1 MPHGNAEFNNDDD
14 DVVQIFGEP
23 VWTPQGWSL
32 TPTRMLEAAEL
43 SMQLYTE
50 GQPDVTARIHAIHRI
65 HLNDVQNP
73 QPAHYRS
80 LEVRTDRLA
89 ADISDELVLVHN
101 LLVNWSD
108 THERIARVPWQ
119 AENEEN
125 AAEQLS
131 DPGPP
136 EPPSATT
143 SRRAEK
149 RRASPSP
156 SNAPA
161 EKRGR
166 VEANSGTMVSSAAA
180 EDARPDGKRKSVTI
194 HFGVCSSEGAGSLRP
209 PKKTIKKLVDLEFI
223 PLWLLSKDA
232 CRRAAEKETGFKKPM
247 LQNPDGTF
255 VEVDE
260 ACPDGYIPEGDLNWM
275 LWNDCTTMQE
285 TLMTEYRVDEDIQK
299 MFKAAHSAIFNHT
312 LAESQRAALQRYFA
326 WNRSTWCRKYQLIT
340 QSGSD
345 EAIFDLAVVS
355 PTDLDVY
362 VRAEEER
369 VRKEQD
375 KKLAAMQ
382 ARVDELLAA
391 GASRQVEVHTP
402 LVRSSSTTKNSKA
415 KRHADRNSFR
425 TEIAGVASAGKSN
438 ACASAPRTRPSH
450 AATGPTDPSSS
461 RTAALPSAS
470 TSTVADPA
478 LTKAAPVIDALS
490 AASRRMA
497 LRLAGARNE
506 LPPRPSLLTLK
517 ADVWASILGELGLDG
532 RYEDVVRGLRE
543 GFDFEIPRINRT
555 AIAKNAPSAT
565 IHREAL
571 SEIVFKERER
581 GAYIG
586 PFDLPADVQAVLH
599 NHFQSMPLSLI
610 PKPPDKFRL
619 IQNFSANVGT
629 SQATN
634 ELIPRS
640 WATTWSTFRQ
650 IVADVLGLPSDSEA
664 CTRDVDSAY
673 RLLPVHPSQ
682 WPAMV
687 LRTEQGYFI
696 DTRVPFGIGPGTG
709 VFGRVGEAAL
719 DIFRAQGLG
728 PLGRWVDD
736 ILFFRVREE
745 SIADVNSRRA
755 ATYASMDDQPFLRR
769 GGKWWVD
776 ADGNR
781 HDESY
786 EYPLRDR
793 AESRRADGWHYGDE
807 EIEAWAGRLGLPLH
821 KPTLWSSVFTYAGY
835 VFNIRD
841 RQAGLPVTKAATYCD
856 DIHDWLSSP
865 THRLEDAQRLL
876 GRLLHASPVVPDSSR
891 HLTRLISFVNVAIKS
906 NAHARSKRHGGSPL
920 DEDLLWWRERLSGGE
935 VWCSIAQY
943 APQDIQLYVD
953 ASSEWGVGIWW
964 GGRVASYRLRSDWR
978 TRQEGRDIQF
988 AEALAIEVGLLHVFA
1003 TGVRRAALIV
1013 HTDNTGVQFGVP
1025 RGRMRNAPATTVIER
1040 IHALQVEYDVVVH
1053 TRRPTLRQSLN
1064 QRGGRAPTAD
1074 DRAESRATKVRVL
1087 ARSQTSRPSVV
1098 ALRLSRQA
1106 AAPTPALDPP
1116 DAASN
1121 RRRFVPQPLKIGSS
1135 PLRPD
1140 VPAPAR
1146 LAAWRPITAHT
1157 SEHLSPA
1164 EVASVSAAMAS
1175 SYSED
1180 TRRSYGSGLARW
1192 HQWCDVRVVPEQLRC
1207 PAPAEL
1213 LEYFI
1218 IQHAGSFSSDTIST
1232 WLSGLRAWHRVWGQT
1247 WPVGDM
1253 RRAEL
1258 VARLDSPGD
1267 VAAAAA
1273 AATAFWGLLR
1283 LGEATCS
1290 NGGFDPKKNISR
1302 NGVTLAAAHGGALT
1316 ATLALPFTK
1325 TNPNGQKVVLT
1336 ERPSAVDPLLW
1347 LQRHLALNTV
1357 PENDAHSLFAFQRG
1371 RGVTQMKRSTLTSR
1385 LKILTRRAE
1394 VPVLDGHSF
1403 RIGGCTELLRAGN
1416 AFDDVRVHGR
1426 WSSEAW
1432 QRYVREHAEIMAPRL
1447 HLDDS
1452 ALARLAAAEQG

>member
-1 MPHGNAEFNNDDD
+1 MPHGNAEFNNNDD

-50 GQPDVTARIHAIHRI
+50 GQPDVTARIHAIHQV

-89 ADISDELVLVHN
+89 ADISDKLVLVHN

-131 DPGPP
+131 DSGPP

-161 EKRGR
+161 GKRGR
-166 VEANSGTMVSSAAA
+166 VEANSGTMASSAAA
-180 EDARPDGKRKSVTI
+180 EDTRPDGKRKPVTI

-223 PLWLLSKDA
+223 PLWLLSKKA

-275 LWNDCTTMQE
+275 LWNDCTTMP
-285 TLMTEYRVDEDIQK
+285 RG
-299 MFKAAHSAIFNHT
+299 KAT
-312 LAESQRAALQRYFA
+312 LAP
-326 WNRSTWCRKYQLIT
+326 
-340 QSGSD
+340 
-345 EAIFDLAVVS
+345 V
-355 PTDLDVY
+355 
-362 VRAEEER
+362 AEDD
-369 VRKEQD
+369 QD
-375 KKLAAMQ
+375 
-382 ARVDELLAA
+382 
-391 GASRQVEVHTP
+391 
-402 LVRSSSTTKNSKA
+402 TTL
-415 KRHADRNSFR
+415 
-425 TEIAGVASAGKSN
+425 GVATRLTSPNSA
-438 ACASAPRTRPSH
+438 APRTRPSH

-478 LTKAAPVIDALS
+478 LTKAGPVIDALS

-517 ADVWASILGELGLDG
+517 ADVWASILGQLGLDG

-543 GFDFEIPRINRT
+543 GFDLEIPRINRT
-555 AIAKNAPSAT
+555 AIAKNTPSAT

-571 SEIVFKERER
+571 SKIVFKERER

-619 IQNFSANVGT
+619 VQNFSANVGT

-634 ELIPRS
+634 ELISRS

-682 WPAMV
+682 WTAMV

-696 DTRVPFGIGPGTG
+696 DTRVPFGIGPGIG

-719 DIFRAQGLG
+719 DIFRAQGLS

-755 ATYASMDDQPFLRR
+755 PTYASMDDQPFLRR

-821 KPTLWSSVFTYAGY
+821 KPTLRSSVFTYAGY

-865 THRLEDAQRLL
+865 THRLDDAQRLL
-876 GRLLHASPVVPDSSR
+876 GRLLHASPVVPDSSC
-891 HLTRLISFVNVAIKS
+891 HLTRLISFVNVAITS

-920 DEDLLWWRERLSGGE
+920 DEDLLWWRERLGGGE

-943 APQDIQLYVD
+943 APQDMQLYVD
-953 ASSEWGVGIWW
+953 ASSEWGVGVWW

-988 AEALAIEVGLLHVFA
+988 AEALAIEVGLLHLFA
-1003 TGVRRAALIV
+1003 TSVRRAALIV
-1013 HTDNTGVQFGVP
+1013 HTDNTDVQ
-1025 RGRMRNAPATTVIER
+1025 
-1040 IHALQVEYDVVVH
+1040 
-1053 TRRPTLRQSLN
+1053 
-1064 QRGGRAPTAD
+1064 
-1074 DRAESRATKVRVL
+1074 
-1087 ARSQTSRPSVV
+1087 
-1098 ALRLSRQA
+1098 
-1106 AAPTPALDPP
+1106 
-1116 DAASN
+1116 
-1121 RRRFVPQPLKIGSS
+1121 
-1135 PLRPD
+1135 
-1140 VPAPAR
+1140 
-1146 LAAWRPITAHT
+1146 
-1157 SEHLSPA
+1157 
-1164 EVASVSAAMAS
+1164 
-1175 SYSED
+1175 
-1180 TRRSYGSGLARW
+1180 
-1192 HQWCDVRVVPEQLRC
+1192 
-1207 PAPAEL
+1207 
-1213 LEYFI
+1213 
-1218 IQHAGSFSSDTIST
+1218 
-1232 WLSGLRAWHRVWGQT
+1232 
-1247 WPVGDM
+1247 
-1253 RRAEL
+1253 
-1258 VARLDSPGD
+1258 
-1267 VAAAAA
+1267 
-1273 AATAFWGLLR
+1273 
-1283 LGEATCS
+1283 
-1290 NGGFDPKKNISR
+1290 
-1302 NGVTLAAAHGGALT
+1302 
-1316 ATLALPFTK
+1316 
-1325 TNPNGQKVVLT
+1325 
-1336 ERPSAVDPLLW
+1336 
-1347 LQRHLALNTV
+1347 
-1357 PENDAHSLFAFQRG
+1357 
-1371 RGVTQMKRSTLTSR
+1371 
-1385 LKILTRRAE
+1385 
-1394 VPVLDGHSF
+1394 
-1403 RIGGCTELLRAGN
+1403 
-1416 AFDDVRVHGR
+1416 
-1426 WSSEAW
+1426 
-1432 QRYVREHAEIMAPRL
+1432 
-1447 HLDDS
+1447 
-1452 ALARLAAAEQG
+1452 